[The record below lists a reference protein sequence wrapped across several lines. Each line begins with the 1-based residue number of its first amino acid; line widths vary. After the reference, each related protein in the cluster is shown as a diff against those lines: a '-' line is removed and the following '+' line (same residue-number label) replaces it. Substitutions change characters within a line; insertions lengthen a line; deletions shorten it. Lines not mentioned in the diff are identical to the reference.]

1 MGLAQATVVLA
12 YSEASLRLVVGLSM
26 RGGDFPAYTAR
37 VLCSKPCSNWPSAV
51 TAINGTSSTLGSG
64 LGLGAGLGGTVSF
77 TWDVARRAG

>member
-1 MGLAQATVVLA
+1 
-12 YSEASLRLVVGLSM
+12 M

-64 LGLGAGLGGTVSF
+64 LGLGAGLGLGLGLSGSLRLGSLPGQGWTSIGGR
-77 TWDVARRAG
+77 ARLMGSGLQLG